1 MSSEDNDNST
11 LSCILEKIFPT
22 GNIPE
27 AQIAFVIAIC
37 TTVLDPRNEDINAK
51 ESIMRSKI
59 NHYLVD
65 FCKFI
70 LVLNCNI

>member
-1 MSSEDNDNST
+1 MSSEDNST
-11 LSCILEKIFPT
+11 LSCILEKVFPT

-37 TTVLDPRNEDINAK
+37 TTVLDPDINAK

-59 NHYLVD
+59 DHYLVD